1 MGWDTVLHAAAEG
14 TNHPLRPNLRSP
26 PGSSGVIPLLL
37 LGACTLASHKIGLR
51 SPRRRVGM
59 GELQFNHR
67 KAAIAPQLIE
77 LYHLGF
83 VQLLQNL
90 CQFLRRIH
98 HVFLRP

>member
-1 MGWDTVLHAAAEG
+1 
-14 TNHPLRPNLRSP
+14 
-26 PGSSGVIPLLL
+26 
-37 LGACTLASHKIGLR
+37 
-51 SPRRRVGM
+51 M